1 MVPEAKKKADA
12 RGLILGLD
20 ASGKTTLLYKM
31 KLDETIQHTI
41 PTIGFNV
48 ETISTDEFDLTL
60 WDIGGSPKIIELW
73 KHYYQN
79 TDVVLFL
86 VDASNPE
93 RFPIAKEL
101 NQRSFMSQSF
111 SQATSTSSSTSSQRK
126 PAKPSSK
133 SIAANSACP
142 KKPQ

>member
-1 MVPEAKKKADA
+1 
-12 RGLILGLD
+12 
-20 ASGKTTLLYKM
+20 M
-31 KLDETIQHTI
+31 KLDETIQNTI

-86 VDASNPE
+86 VDASDPE

-101 NQRSFMSQSF
+101 LHKVIHEPELQSSHFHIILNKLTEEASEAKLKEYCSQLGLSEETSVKFQVHQVRTPLADHKGDVAKLMS
-111 SQATSTSSSTSSQRK
+111 
-126 PAKPSSK
+126 
-133 SIAANSACP
+133 
-142 KKPQ
+142 